1 MRDKIEA
8 ILRRVMEIEN
18 QEMDGDADLSE
29 LGLTS
34 LSLIEVIVVIEE
46 ELGIEMDDEDLLL
59 DRLNTLNKVEA
70 CVRKACEN
78 NN

>member
-46 ELGIEMDDEDLLL
+46 
-59 DRLNTLNKVEA
+59 
-70 CVRKACEN
+70 
-78 NN
+78 